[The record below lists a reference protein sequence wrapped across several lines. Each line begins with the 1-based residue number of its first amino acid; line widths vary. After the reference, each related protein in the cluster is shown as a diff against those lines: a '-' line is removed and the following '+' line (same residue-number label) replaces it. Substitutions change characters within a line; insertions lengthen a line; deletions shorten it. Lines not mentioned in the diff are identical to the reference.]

1 MKGVMLMADK
11 FAFRLDSDAINAMLR
26 ENFMGVVEAKAAEVA
41 ANARGMVNPKMPV
54 ASRGEINKSG
64 RPVGLVTIMHA
75 GGLNAQ
81 AKHGALTKAATQA
94 GLDLKR
100 YGGGK

>member
-26 ENFMGVVEAKAAEVA
+26 ENFMSVVEAKAAEVA
-41 ANARGMVNPKMPV
+41 ANARGIANPKMPV
-54 ASRGEINKSG
+54 ASRSEVNKSG

-75 GGLNAQ
+75 GGLNSQ
-81 AKHGALTKAATQA
+81 AKHGTLTKAATAA

-100 YGGGK
+100 YGGAK